1 MNYKVVIEPRA
12 LIDIQDAVDYY
23 DSKSEGL
30 GIRFYNTLESHIRIL
45 AKTPFFQLRYKEYHA
60 FPVRKFPFII

>member
-45 AKTPFFQLRYKEYHA
+45 AKTPFFNCDIKSITHFL
-60 FPVRKFPFII
+60 F